1 MSTVSDGWF
10 CYLTRRLFT
19 QWTGCKL
26 TRRYTTR
33 LASNASTMLAN
44 TLSAILQWFITHSPT
59 HPSTHSSHLLT
70 HSTYSPTHSLTHLLT
85 HTHPLHHLS
94 THSYT
99 HLPYSFILFP
109 GITPHKMQVPQPHV
123 NLFYLITLTAS
134 LITSLTHCPL
144 TCVCAC
150 VQFSVM
156 IVCLFHNTL

>member
-70 HSTYSPTHSLTHLLT
+70 HSLIHLLTHSLTHPLT
-85 HTHPLHHLS
+85 HSYPPTPSPIHSLEGQVKHGFATKACIISDKMHVFS
-94 THSYT
+94 THSGLALEGLICKKKNSYT
-99 HLPYSFILFP
+99 
-109 GITPHKMQVPQPHV
+109 VHV
-123 NLFYLITLTAS
+123 
-134 LITSLTHCPL
+134 
-144 TCVCAC
+144 
-150 VQFSVM
+150 
-156 IVCLFHNTL
+156 